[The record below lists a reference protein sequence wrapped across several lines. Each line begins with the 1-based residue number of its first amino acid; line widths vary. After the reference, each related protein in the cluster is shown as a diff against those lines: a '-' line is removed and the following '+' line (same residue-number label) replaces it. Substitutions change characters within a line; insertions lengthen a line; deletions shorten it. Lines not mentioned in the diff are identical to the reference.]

1 MKYAVV
7 KNDMVEN
14 VLVASPEQKEEL
26 EQALSA
32 ELVDAAPYGL
42 QIGDMRV
49 GANWTRNQDG
59 EQITLDENATYDE
72 LVAHIAEL
80 EAILKGKEADTNAAE
95 E

>member
-26 EQALSA
+26 EQALNA

-72 LVAHIAEL
+72 LVAKIAEL
-80 EAILKGKEADTNAAE
+80 EALLNDNAE
-95 E
+95 

>member
-7 KNDMVEN
+7 KSDMVEN

-26 EQALSA
+26 EASLNA
-32 ELVDAAPYGL
+32 ELVDASQFGL

-72 LVAHIAEL
+72 LVAKIAEL
-80 EAILKGKEADTNAAE
+80 EALLNDNAE
-95 E
+95 

>member
-7 KNDMVEN
+7 KDNFVTN

-26 EQALSA
+26 EQALGA
-32 ELVDAAPYGL
+32 ELVDASQFGL

-49 GANWTRNQDG
+49 NGAWTRNQDG

-72 LVAHIAEL
+72 LVAHIAEI
-80 EAILKGKEADTNAAE
+80 EVILKGKEADTNAAE